1 METSKLPP
9 KPLHQKTIFSSPEGL
24 LKLKELLNK
33 PRPQDQKPALLPQA
47 PPSSQ
52 IQPQPQLASQ
62 PQPQPQPQP
71 LPLQNP
77 Q

>member
-24 LKLKELLNK
+24 QKLKELLNK
-33 PRPQDQKPALLPQA
+33 PRPQDQKQSLLPQE
-47 PPSSQ
+47 PVSSQ
-52 IQPQPQLASQ
+52 PQFQQASQSQPQLP
-62 PQPQPQPQP
+62 PQQLQV
-71 LPLQNP
+71 QNP